1 MADEFGSFG
10 VLVDG
15 HAVFEVVW
23 FGEEAAVFEDVV
35 FDFVSEEAE
44 CGFSAPHG
52 DDGEGDLVE
61 CLDGC
66 GADGVLG
73 LCGGSNGGYPGFG
86 GGGKGA
92 DGVVCV
98 DGLLDECGEVL
109 GAVVKSCCFED
120 FVEGVC
126 FGFGYVCFEGETHG

>member
-1 MADEFGSFG
+1 MTGKAIWSSAWM
-10 VLVDG
+10 VVVRT
-15 HAVFEVVW
+15 VF
-23 FGEEAAVFEDVV
+23 
-35 FDFVSEEAE
+35 
-44 CGFSAPHG
+44 
-52 DDGEGDLVE
+52 
-61 CLDGC
+61 
-66 GADGVLG
+66 LG
-73 LCGGSNGGYPGFG
+73 LCGGSDGGYPGFG

>member
-66 GADGVLG
+66 GADGV
-73 LCGGSNGGYPGFG
+73 PGFVRRFGWWLSRFRWRGEG
-86 GGGKGA
+86 GGW
-92 DGVVCV
+92 
-98 DGLLDECGEVL
+98 
-109 GAVVKSCCFED
+109 CCLRRWSA
-120 FVEGVC
+120 G
-126 FGFGYVCFEGETHG
+126 

>member
-1 MADEFGSFG
+1 MLGLSWFWCGLWVLVVVLPVFCGELFGAVADEFGSFG

-86 GGGKGA
+86 GGR
-92 DGVVCV
+92 
-98 DGLLDECGEVL
+98 
-109 GAVVKSCCFED
+109 
-120 FVEGVC
+120 
-126 FGFGYVCFEGETHG
+126 